1 MTDRLYICPG
11 CSVVTFEDVTT
22 CPACG
27 SEDERLSL
35 AFELPDGVSA

>member
-1 MTDRLYICPG
+1 MSDRLFICAD
-11 CSVVTFEDVTT
+11 CSVLTFEDVAT

-27 SEDERLSL
+27 SEAERLSL